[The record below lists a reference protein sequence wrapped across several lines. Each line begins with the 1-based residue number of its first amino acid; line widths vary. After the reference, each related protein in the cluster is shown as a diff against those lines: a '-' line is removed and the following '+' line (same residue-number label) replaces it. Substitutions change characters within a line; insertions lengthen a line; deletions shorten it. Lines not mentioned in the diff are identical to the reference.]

1 MLGAAVLCGGGS
13 ADGPLFSSTV
23 FFRITYHPDCTF
35 SVAIDGGVTMDS
47 ATGTGATIPPGPY
60 SVSVRT
66 PLPDDTWNPSFCTT
80 AKFSLTGPGVNYT
93 ATLGSDLGP
102 YGATFTPSFLPASTY
117 TIVDGNRPTQ
127 PVVFTTTATGT
138 STSLLPPTPASTA
151 TGTGSVQTPLMG
163 SGIVPYRGALSATV
177 ASSNSA
183 TVTVSGKPLASL
195 KAGRYDFVVKD
206 ESAHAGL
213 FVQKVTRK
221 PTVLTGVAFEG
232 KRTSQVNP
240 HRGQV
245 GVLREDGPRDAV
257 RRHQLTHS
265 LPLCPTRRSSRS

>member
-1 MLGAAVLCGGGS
+1 VVRRGIALLTAVLGAVVLCGGGS
-13 ADGPLFSSTV
+13 ADAPLFSSTV

-80 AKFSLTGPGVNYT
+80 AKFSLTGPGVSYT
-93 ATLGSDLGP
+93 AILGNDLGP
-102 YGATFTPSFLPASTY
+102 YSATFNPSFAPASTY
-117 TIVDGNRPTQ
+117 TIVDGNRPSQ

-138 STSLLPPTPASTA
+138 STSLLPPPPASTA
-151 TGTGSVQTPLMG
+151 TGTGSVQAPLMG

-221 PTVLTGVAFEG
+221 PTALTGVAFEG
-232 KRTSQVNP
+232 KRTIRVNLTA
-240 HRGQV
+240 GKWAFFAKS
-245 GVLREDGPRDAV
+245 GRETQFV
-257 RRHQLTHS
+257 VTS
-265 LPLCPTRRSSRS
+265 